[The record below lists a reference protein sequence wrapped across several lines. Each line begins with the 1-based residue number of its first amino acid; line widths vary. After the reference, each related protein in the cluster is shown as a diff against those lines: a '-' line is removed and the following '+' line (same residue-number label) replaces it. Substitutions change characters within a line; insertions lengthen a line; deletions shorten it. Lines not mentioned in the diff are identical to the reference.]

1 LIWDDAMALF
11 AFSRQRA
18 NAADLQHKV
27 TALQSA
33 LEQCKGIARRWQGV
47 HYKTMAVVGV
57 ICLALGFTAGVY
69 RTTLTR
75 PAVGL
80 ARSVGL
86 VDATPSVEA
95 AQAAYQK
102 NNYATAL
109 SMARPLADAGDAR
122 AQALL
127 GQMYYRGRGVPQD
140 DRDAAD
146 WFRHAADQNDATAQ
160 FYLGGMY
167 SEGRGVPQD
176 FAESAK
182 WYERAAEQGDGQ
194 AQYNLGVAY
203 ARGEGVTPNSVKA
216 HMWFNLS
223 ASRLN
228 DPRGRTA
235 AIKNRDQVAGEMTA
249 DQLAEAQKLAKD
261 WKPK

>member
-1 LIWDDAMALF
+1 MSLLPRFALM
-11 AFSRQRA
+11 RNRT
-18 NAADLQHKV
+18 NEAALEKRV

-33 LEQCKGIARRWQGV
+33 LAQCKGIARSWQGV
-47 HYKTMAVVGV
+47 HYKSMAVVGV

-69 RTTLTR
+69 REPLLQ
-75 PAVGL
+75 PAVAVG
-80 ARSVGL
+80 RSVGL
-86 VDATPSVEA
+86 VSVAPSVEA

-102 NNYATAL
+102 NNYAAAL
-109 SMARPLADAGDAR
+109 SMVRPLADAGDAR

-140 DRDAAD
+140 DRDAAV

-167 SEGRGVPQD
+167 AEGRGVPQD

-194 AQYNLGVAY
+194 AQYNLGLAY
-203 ARGEGVTPNSVKA
+203 ARGEGVAPDSVKA

-249 DQLAEAQKLAKD
+249 DQISEAQKLAKD